1 MECYSNIMIH
11 FLTQANFQ
19 DPQHLLFIFP
29 STVCYLGSLVYPW
42 SINYVLISDPFSASV
57 GPMMAHRTTLS
68 WVHTVPFLSFLPPC
82 WCELTFAR
90 AFLIFPLL
98 HLSCIVLFFFFYKG
112 GSDWHS
118 QNTCSSNCTNLTGSS
133 SALGHFPFLCLL
145 ASTLLK
151 SSLCQVP
158 YSPFSLFM
166 LRDDLGPLKLQ
177 KTEASWSRCLPY
189 LHSQQISC
197 SSKGQSCPA
206 CSHLSFRIPSAL
218 HLPWLSSSSYL
229 LHEYQLYFIAWDNKT
244 FFSLCYVCI
253 CVWSVS
259 LDFWMLACVGAH
271 MQVGVVHAVHAH
283 SVVSVHAEAQGRCCM
298 SSSIAFCSIL
308 SVALKP
314 EFTDSG

>member
-82 WCELTFAR
+82 WCELNFAR

-166 LRDDLGPLKLQ
+166 LRDDLGPWSYRKLRLLDPAAFLIYIHSKSHAVLKDRAVLLVHIRVFEYRLPYIYLDFPLHPTCCMNTNFISSPETI
-177 KTEASWSRCLPY
+177 KLSFPFAMSVYVCGLWARISECLP
-189 LHSQQISC
+189 
-197 SSKGQSCPA
+197 
-206 CSHLSFRIPSAL
+206 
-218 HLPWLSSSSYL
+218 
-229 LHEYQLYFIAWDNKT
+229 
-244 FFSLCYVCI
+244 V
-253 CVWSVS
+253 
-259 LDFWMLACVGAH
+259 
-271 MQVGVVHAVHAH
+271 
-283 SVVSVHAEAQGRCCM
+283 
-298 SSSIAFCSIL
+298 
-308 SVALKP
+308 
-314 EFTDSG
+314 

>member
-1 MECYSNIMIH
+1 MIR

-82 WCELTFAR
+82 WCELNFAR

-98 HLSCIVLFFFFYKG
+98 HLSCIVLFFFFLQRRFRLAQSKHMLLQLHQLDWLFI
-112 GSDWHS
+112 GSWS
-118 QNTCSSNCTNLTGSS
+118 LPFPMSLSFYSAKVLTVS
-133 SALGHFPFLCLL
+133 SALLTIQPFY
-145 ASTLLK
+145 ASGW
-151 SSLCQVP
+151 SWA
-158 YSPFSLFM
+158 
-166 LRDDLGPLKLQ
+166 LKLQ
-177 KTEASWSRCLPY
+177 KTEASWSRCLSY

-197 SSKGQSCPA
+197 SSKGQSGPA
-206 CSHLSFRIPSAL
+206 CSHPSLRIPSAL

-229 LHEYQLYFIAWDNKT
+229 LHEYQLYFITWDNKT
-244 FFSLCYVCI
+244 FFFLYYVCI

-271 MQVGVVHAVHAH
+271 MHVRGGACSARTQCCECTCWGPGSLLHVFLNCLLLYFECCTEARVHWFRLV
-283 SVVSVHAEAQGRCCM
+283 
-298 SSSIAFCSIL
+298 
-308 SVALKP
+308 
-314 EFTDSG
+314 